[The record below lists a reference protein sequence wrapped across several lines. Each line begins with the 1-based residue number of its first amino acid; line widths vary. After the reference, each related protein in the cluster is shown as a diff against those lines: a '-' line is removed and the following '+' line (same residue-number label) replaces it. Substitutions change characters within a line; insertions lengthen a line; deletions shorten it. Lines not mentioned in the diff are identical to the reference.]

1 MNKLQRLK
9 EQIQSL
15 PAKKSRLN
23 LVGVLQRY
31 NVQTSETLEI
41 VRQTRQN
48 VEQVSTVFPNL
59 DLQTTV
65 TEKINS
71 VARTAQSLRKT
82 LEKIENIQTKKADD
96 NFQLL
101 NNTARTA
108 RNNLRDKWSS
118 TLKERIET
126 YDKLV
131 KASSSANL
139 RGSSSLAEKL
149 ERLRGQTDILPK
161 TEDAALKVKS
171 DLDGINTSFQDLGLE
186 GKIGDFL
193 IAAAAGRA
201 NAKILLDNDVR
212 EFIDQNQLW
221 SALSVKIE

>member
-9 EQIQSL
+9 EEIQSL
-15 PAKKSRLN
+15 PAKKSRLHLN
-23 LVGVLQRY
+23 EDLRRY
-31 NVQTSETLEI
+31 NTLASESLETLRQTHRTSE
-41 VRQTRQN
+41 
-48 VEQVSTVFPNL
+48 QVAAVFPDL
-59 DLQTTV
+59 DLQVTV
-65 TEKINS
+65 IEKINS
-71 VARTAQSLRKT
+71 AVRTAQSLRKT

-108 RNNLRDKWSS
+108 RNNLRDKWSA

-201 NAKILLDNDVR
+201 NAKILLDNEVQ
-212 EFIDQNQLW
+212 EFIEQNQLW
-221 SALSVKIE
+221 SSLSVKIG

>member
-15 PAKKSRLN
+15 PAKKNRLN

-31 NVQTSETLEI
+31 NAQTSETLEI
-41 VRQTRQN
+41 LRQTRQN
-48 VEQVSTVFPNL
+48 AQQVSAVFPNL
-59 DLQTTV
+59 DLQVTV

-71 VARTAQSLRKT
+71 AARAAQTLRKT
-82 LEKIENIQTKKADD
+82 LEKIENIQTKKAEDS
-96 NFQLL
+96 FQLL

-108 RNNLRDKWSS
+108 RNNLRDKWSA

-139 RGSSSLAEKL
+139 RGSSSLTEKL
-149 ERLRGQTDILPK
+149 ERLRGQTDNLPK
-161 TEDAALKVKS
+161 TEDAAIRVKN

-212 EFIDQNQLW
+212 EFIEQNQLW
-221 SALSVKIE
+221 SALRVKIG